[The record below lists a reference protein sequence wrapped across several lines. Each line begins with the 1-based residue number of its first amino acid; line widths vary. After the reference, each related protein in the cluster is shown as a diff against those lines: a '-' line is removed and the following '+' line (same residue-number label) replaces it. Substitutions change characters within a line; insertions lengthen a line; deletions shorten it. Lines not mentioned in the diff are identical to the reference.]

1 MGIWARRLAGA
12 ISAFI
17 LLGLSLNYVSALEVY
32 PEKSAPQVLWRL
44 LGFFTNLTNGIV
56 AWCFAAM
63 ALRGRFLEPFWTGA
77 LTLWLGIV
85 ALVYYGVLFQPLA
98 GLSWWADIAI
108 HAVAPLAVTL
118 WWIAYAPKR
127 LSWHDA
133 VVWLFW
139 PLVYLLY
146 ALGRGGLTGSYPYP
160 FIDPL
165 QIGWGGVAVWFTGLA
180 GLFLTAGLGMVALSH
195 LAQVLGLKRIR

>member
-1 MGIWARRLAGA
+1 MGRWSRRFAGA

-17 LLGLSLNYVSALEVY
+17 LLGLLLNYISALEIY
-32 PEKSAPQVLWRL
+32 PDKTPAQVLWRL
-44 LGFFTNLTNGIV
+44 LGFFTNLTNGIA

-63 ALRGRFLEPFWTGA
+63 ALRGRFLTPFWMGA
-77 LTLWLGIV
+77 LTLWVGIV
-85 ALVYYGVLFQPLA
+85 SLVYYGVLFQPLE
-98 GLSWWADIAI
+98 GLSWWADLSI

-139 PLVYLLY
+139 PLAYVIY
-146 ALGRGGLTGSYPYP
+146 AIGRGAATGVYPYP

-165 QIGWGGVAVWFTGLA
+165 QIGWDGVAIWFSGLGGVFLAAGLA
-180 GLFLTAGLGMVALSH
+180 IVALTHVAEMLGMR
-195 LAQVLGLKRIR
+195 RIR

>member
-1 MGIWARRLAGA
+1 MGPWARRHAAVIAAL
-12 ISAFI
+12 IVV
-17 LLGLSLNYVSALEVY
+17 GLSLNYVSALQVY
-32 PEKSAPQVLWRL
+32 PDMSPAAVLWRL

-63 ALRGRFLEPFWTGA
+63 ALRGRFLTPFWMGA
-77 LTLWLGIV
+77 LTLWVGIV
-85 ALVYYGVLFQPLA
+85 GGVYYLILAQPMQ
-98 GLSWWADIAI
+98 GLSRVADITI
-108 HAVAPLAVTL
+108 HGVAPLAVTL

-139 PLVYLLY
+139 PLVYVVY
-146 ALGRGGLTGSYPYP
+146 ALARGLTTGVYPYP

-165 QIGWGGVAVWFTGLA
+165 MIGWTGVAEWFVGLA
-180 GLFLTAGLGMVALSH
+180 AAFLLTGLGMIALIG
-195 LAQVLGLKRIR
+195 AADRAGLKRIR

>member
-1 MGIWARRLAGA
+1 MGPWARRHAA
-12 ISAFI
+12 VIAAFI
-17 LLGLSLNYVSALEVY
+17 VLGLSLNYVSALQVY
-32 PEKSAPQVLWRL
+32 PDKTPAEVLWRL

-63 ALRGRFLEPFWTGA
+63 ALRGRFLAPFWMGA
-77 LTLWLGIV
+77 LTLWV
-85 ALVYYGVLFQPLA
+85 AIICGVYYGVLYQHLN

-118 WWIAYAPKR
+118 WWIAYAPKH

-139 PLVYLLY
+139 PLVYLVY
-146 ALGRGGLTGSYPYP
+146 ALARGITSGHYPYP

-165 QIGWGGVAVWFTGLA
+165 RIGWGGVAIWFFGLA
-180 GLFLTAGLGMVALSH
+180 VLFLTAGLAMVALTEA
-195 LAQVLGLKRIR
+195 AQRAGLRRIR